1 MRAFIGFYP
10 QRKSRFACP
19 LASGVVVL
27 GLALAAPAANAG
39 MGGGVGA
46 GAAGGGAAAGAGAA
60 GSAAGA
66 AAGAGGGGGGGG
78 GGNAEAAHRPNGQAE
93 SMTHPRSM
101 VWNTKDRRRPA
112 RRSSASPGARAD

>member
-10 QRKSRFACP
+10 RRKSRFACP

-46 GAAGGGAAAGAGAA
+46 GAAG
-60 GSAAGA
+60 AGA
-66 AAGAGGGGGGGG
+66 AAGAGGDG

-93 SMTHPRSM
+93 FMTHPRSM

-112 RRSSASPGARAD
+112 RRSGT

>member
-10 QRKSRFACP
+10 RRKSRFACP

-66 AAGAGGGGGGGG
+66 AAGAGGDG

-93 SMTHPRSM
+93 FMTHPRSM

-112 RRSSASPGARAD
+112 RRSGTSPGARAD